1 MKNKYPLVIKPIFDR
16 VFSFI
21 LIILLSPVFLV
32 ITCLLCI
39 VNQGKPFFIQKR
51 PGRHEKIFHIIK
63 FKTMN
68 DKTDANGQLLSD
80 TERLTPIGDF
90 VRKTSLDEIPQ
101 LFNLLKG
108 DMSFIGPR
116 PFLPNYLP
124 YYTEEE
130 RKRHKVKP
138 GITGH
143 AQVNGRNFLDW
154 DTKLKYDMD
163 YVDHLSWKL
172 DMTILF
178 KTVYKVLGS
187 KDIATNPSKIQPPLD
202 IVRKKYNKPYSL

>member
-1 MKNKYPLVIKPIFDR
+1 
-16 VFSFI
+16 
-21 LIILLSPVFLV
+21 
-32 ITCLLCI
+32 
-39 VNQGKPFFIQKR
+39 
-51 PGRHEKIFHIIK
+51 
-63 FKTMN
+63 MN

>member
-130 RKRHKVKP
+130 RKYL
-138 GITGH
+138 I
-143 AQVNGRNFLDW
+143 
-154 DTKLKYDMD
+154 KLRY
-163 YVDHLSWKL
+163 
-172 DMTILF
+172 
-178 KTVYKVLGS
+178 LGS
-187 KDIATNPSKIQPPLD
+187 MRCFIDITHFI
-202 IVRKKYNKPYSL
+202 